1 MKQMPLT
8 ISVMFSYCFN
18 GQNFFKVLLATT
30 QEWVY
35 GNDPLNAEHLL
46 CTRHSRAPSGKV
58 KSDSMKW

>member
-46 CTRHSRAPSGKV
+46 VYKA
-58 KSDSMKW
+58 